1 LHLLFRK
8 KINNN
13 NPDTFELIP
22 EDIIFGYYDEDYGMF
37 VTKDALGYPH
47 FFEELEKHVFGFNKP
62 INEYLDK
69 YYKNNISYDE
79 AINLLTK
86 DIKNKRYLC
95 DFQELTQRFVTIKE
109 KGKGGK
115 VSYSTDDVCDAFN
128 QYLEAE
134 QYESEDYIETEEYE
148 RPVPIKVAKTN
159 NKTSKVDTIK
169 LYKTLKEHI
178 IG

>member
-1 LHLLFRK
+1 MKYKRILIKLSGESLAGEKKTGIDFDKVLEICSEIKEIAILFRK

-22 EDIIFGYYDEDYGMF
+22 EDIIFGYYDEDCGMF

-86 DIKNKRYLC
+86 DIKNKRYFSLQ
-95 DFQELTQRFVTIKE
+95 FIIISLIIK
-109 KGKGGK
+109 
-115 VSYSTDDVCDAFN
+115 
-128 QYLEAE
+128 
-134 QYESEDYIETEEYE
+134 I
-148 RPVPIKVAKTN
+148 
-159 NKTSKVDTIK
+159 
-169 LYKTLKEHI
+169 YK
-178 IG
+178 